1 MDVVSGIVIAVVTLV
16 VVLGGATVAGFV
28 ILFRRKGDR
37 GLAAGSAANGP
48 AALTALGRQAG
59 SLLVALDNEL
69 RTGDEELGYALAQ
82 FGPDRVRKF
91 GDALANAR
99 ADVAEAFRLKQALDD
114 HMPESDR
121 QRREWTL
128 QIIALCE
135 RAQATLAREESEFG
149 QLRAL
154 EVGAADTLADL
165 RARVAENSSRVEP
178 ARARVAEIAQTY
190 TGPAV
195 ARITGNPDE
204 AKRMLDEAA
213 AAADAIAP
221 EISGTGVNAVS
232 APLEAVNRSVR
243 TAAQLLDAVERTG
256 RDLDASAAALTT
268 LRADTRDDLVEAR
281 GQVDSAPDAETGR
294 AIIDAMALV
303 ESALSMS
310 SGPVDPVAELDRIGT
325 AVAQLDLAL
334 ASARNQ
340 AQRFAHARSAY
351 EGTLVSATS
360 QIAAARELIGSR
372 GGNVTARTRL
382 AEAERQLMIAQAETD
397 PVEALDAVRRAVTHA
412 RDADAL
418 ARY

>member
-1 MDVVSGIVIAVVTLV
+1 MDVFSGIVIAVVTLV

-37 GLAAGSAANGP
+37 GLAAGSAANSP
-48 AALTALGRQAG
+48 TSLTALGRQAG
-59 SLLVALDNEL
+59 SLLVSLDNQL
-69 RTGDEELGYALAQ
+69 RAGDEELGYALAQ
-82 FGPDRVRKF
+82 FGPDRVRRF
-91 GDALANAR
+91 GDALATAR

-114 HMPESDR
+114 HIPESDR

-135 RAQATLAREESEFG
+135 RAQATLAQEELAFG
-149 QLRAL
+149 DLRAREL
-154 EVGAADTLADL
+154 GAADSLADL
-165 RARVAENSSRVEP
+165 RAQVTDDTARIEP
-178 ARARVAEIAQTY
+178 LRARLTELQRAYTGGALARVA
-190 TGPAV
+190 
-195 ARITGNPDE
+195 RNPDE
-204 AKRMLDEAA
+204 AQRLLAEAS

-232 APLEAVNRSVR
+232 APLEAATR
-243 TAAQLLDAVERTG
+243 TARTASQLLDAIERTG
-256 RDLDASAAALTT
+256 RDLAASMAALQT
-268 LRADTRDDLVEAR
+268 LRSDARADLIEAR
-281 GQVDSAPDAETGR
+281 AQADSAPDPDTGR
-294 AIIDAMALV
+294 GILDAMAAV
-303 ESALSMS
+303 ESALTVG
-310 SGPVDPVAELDRIGT
+310 SGPVDPVTELDRIGT

-340 AQRFAHARSAY
+340 AQRLAHARAAY

-360 QIAAARELIGSR
+360 QIAAARELIGTR
-372 GGNVTARTRL
+372 GGSVNARTRL